1 MRTDI
6 PSDPLMLLSFVN
18 TKLRDQ
24 YRSLDALCEDLQMSR
39 RELVKRLAE
48 IDYEYDQSLNRFV

>member
-1 MRTDI
+1 MVFHD
-6 PSDPLMLLSFVN
+6 SMMLLSYVN

-24 YRSLDALCEDLQMSR
+24 YRSLDALCEYLQMSR

>member
-1 MRTDI
+1 MVFHD
-6 PSDPLMLLSFVN
+6 SMMLLSYVN

-39 RELVKRLAE
+39 RELVSRLAE

>member
-1 MRTDI
+1 MDKL
-6 PSDPLMLLSFVN
+6 PQDPFMLMSFVN

>member
-1 MRTDI
+1 MVFHD
-6 PSDPLMLLSFVN
+6 SMMLLSYVN

-39 RELVKRLAE
+39 RELVSRLAE
-48 IDYEYDQSLNRFV
+48 IDYEYDQSLLSGL

>member
-1 MRTDI
+1 MVFHD
-6 PSDPLMLLSFVN
+6 SMMLLSYVN

>member
-1 MRTDI
+1 MVFHD
-6 PSDPLMLLSFVN
+6 SMMLLSYVN

-48 IDYEYDQSLNRFV
+48 IDYEYDQSLNSRV